1 VWSIMRWAVASN
13 ERAVE
18 NARAAAVDCSREMVE
33 RAEVE
38 LFLAQLPAPVV
49 VGPQLPAERT
59 RAAGG

>member
-18 NARAAAVDCSREMVE
+18 NARAAAVDCSRAMVE

-38 LFLAQLPAPVV
+38 LFLAQLPARVV
-49 VGPQLPAERT
+49 VGPQLPAVRT
-59 RAAGG
+59 RGAGG